1 MPIRRMPPNTKIE
14 PAKELEATHCFCVFH
29 PEQEDHSTP
38 QCDEAKSPKRIE
50 NAWELC
56 ARERICVS
64 CLARDHE
71 TRECPPET
79 RSPSCPN
86 CMLSHTKDLP
96 CRRSPE
102 EVFDWYC
109 VFHPDAS
116 DHRTP
121 ECPKWNDENNRT
133 PDENCRNWKTLGD
146 WKKHGTVS
154 CMGCLL
160 RSHDIYDCPN
170 LPPTCSKCQ
179 VPHASVLLCAPPS
192 PRLELGLSRPSKRKS
207 KSCSNNRRRY

>member
-1 MPIRRMPPNTKIE
+1 MT
-14 PAKELEATHCFCVFH
+14 
-29 PEQEDHSTP
+29 
-38 QCDEAKSPKRIE
+38 RIE
-50 NAWELC
+50 KAWELC

-121 ECPKWNDENNRT
+121 ECPKWNDGKMEW
-133 PDENCRNWKTLGD
+133 EALGD
-146 WKKHGTVS
+146 WKKHGGVL
-154 CMGCLL
+154 CVGCLL
-160 RSHDIYDCPN
+160 RSHVMYDCPN

-179 VPHASVLLCAPPS
+179 VPHASVLLCAPPVR
-192 PRLELGLSRPSKRKS
+192 RLELGPSRPSKRKS
-207 KSCSNNRRRY
+207 KSSSNNRRRN